1 MARDMANTTLFE
13 VSWEVCNKVGGIYAV
28 VSSKVLQAMDTFG
41 EHYYL
46 LGPDLGKNP
55 GFEETREEEWA
66 PVIHAVETRNL
77 RCRFGRWNIPGRP
90 RVILVNFKD
99 RFNQNQLLYELW
111 NRFGVDSLTGG
122 WDYVEPVMF
131 STACGEVI
139 AAINQAVVEPEGGQ
153 SVAHFHEWMCGAGL
167 LNLRHTSPKVA
178 TVFTTH
184 ATMLGRAMAG
194 SGVDIYRQMDQIS
207 PQREAAAHNITAKCS
222 MERVSARE
230 ADCFTTV
237 SQITGSEATVFLGR
251 NPDVLTF
258 NGLDLRVIPDYSEDR
273 APAQANRKK
282 LLAAASKLLRR
293 EMPENTR
300 IMAISG
306 RYEFHNKGVD
316 VFLDAMAG
324 VNESLRGSE
333 TQVLA
338 LCVVM
343 GGHSGVNPEA
353 VSGEPGRMPK
363 RSGGWISSHN
373 VYNQPQ
379 DPIIN
384 ACLRLGLDNQPDNP
398 VQVVFV
404 PALLDGADGFL
415 NMTYEEVLSSC
426 DLGVFP
432 SWYEPWGYTPQES
445 AAWSVPTVTSD
456 LSGFGLWVREH
467 MGGERADNGVTIIQ
481 RRQKSY
487 EDTVASLKD
496 CLLEAATQPEE
507 KLAEQ
512 RKAVRRM
519 TEGCS
524 WEQFFPYYLEAYS
537 QALEKAESRRGSV
550 FAHDFMEDIS
560 PRVVAGAS
568 SETPVLHSFN
578 AVAPL
583 MAPLR
588 RLRELSRNLWWCWHP
603 GARQLFQ
610 DICPTSWIEHRHNP
624 VRVLAQASAERLSM
638 LAKDKA
644 FLERLRLVLE
654 DFDAY
659 MSAPPREDLG
669 EFLTPQHPLA
679 YFSTE
684 YGIHESMPI
693 YSGGLGVLS
702 GDHLKSAS
710 DLNSPLV
717 GVGLLY
723 KNGYFRQKV
732 DGSGRQVAVYPEND
746 FTMLPV
752 ERLLDGKGEPLL
764 IALDM
769 PGRKMFA
776 QAWLVRVGRVRLYL
790 LDTDVQQ
797 NTLQDRQTTARLYEA
812 DRDCRI
818 RQEMLLGIGGVQ
830 LLKLLDIRPCAYHM
844 NEGHSAFLILERI
857 RIIMRDRG
865 LSFAEAGELVRGS
878 CLFTTHTPVDA
889 GNERFSLDLMEK
901 YFSSYSQALGLS
913 WPEFL
918 HMGRLEGHERNV
930 FEMTV
935 LALNY
940 SCKAN
945 GVSRLHGEVSRHM
958 WHPGWKG
965 VPVTEVPIGHVT
977 NGVHVASYVGKAMRP
992 LLNEALGSDWLKIPA
1007 GDPAWNG
1014 IDNISESALWDARRM
1029 QKTSLL
1035 ESIRKHLPAMCAKLG
1050 VPRSLQKEMATR
1062 LNASSLVIGFA
1073 RRFAPYKRANL
1084 IFADPERLQRILS
1097 NPECPVVLVFA
1108 GKAHP
1113 ADNAGIDIMQE
1124 VVRYTCDPRFAGRIF
1139 FLEDYNLDISRL
1151 MVRGCDVW
1159 LNTPRRPHE
1168 ASGTSGMKLSVNG
1181 GVNLSIAD
1189 GWWCEGYDK
1198 QNGWT
1203 IGPAVTRLS
1212 DGTQS
1217 DYADAEA
1224 LYALLEDSVI
1234 PLYYDRDADGL
1245 PHQWL
1250 AMVKRAMKTLTAQFS
1265 SDRMVSDYVRGY
1277 YIPVA
1282 ERFASL
1288 VKDNF
1293 ALAKRLAAWKHALG
1307 SRFSTAHIT
1316 QVIIE
1321 GAGRDTVVCGQP
1333 IQVTVT
1339 VAPGSMDADDL
1350 LLQFVAG
1357 PGAKGDFID
1366 RPSVRDLS
1374 LVRRLDDGRLVYAGE
1389 FAAMESGEYVYG
1401 IRMLAATEGMWSPLE
1416 TRFVQWA

>member
-28 VSSKVLQAMDTFG
+28 VSSKILQVTETFG
-41 EHYYL
+41 DRYFL

-55 GFEETREEEWA
+55 GFEETQEAEWK
-66 PVIHAVETRNL
+66 PIIHAVETRNL
-77 RCRFGRWNIPGRP
+77 RCRFGRWDTPGRP

-139 AAINQAVVEPEGGQ
+139 AAINQAVVEPEGGR

-167 LNLRHTSPKVA
+167 LNLRHTAPKVA

-184 ATMLGRAMAG
+184 ATVLGRAMAG

-237 SQITGSEATVFLGR
+237 SQITASEAAVFLGR
-251 NPDVLTF
+251 NPDVITF
-258 NGLDLRVIPDYSEDR
+258 NGLDLRVIPDYSENR
-273 APAQANRKK
+273 EHALTTRKK
-282 LLAAASKLLRR
+282 LLKAVSKLLRR
-293 EMPENTR
+293 EMSEQTR
-300 IMAISG
+300 ILAISG

-324 VNESLRGSE
+324 VNDALRGSQ

-343 GGHSGVNPEA
+343 GGHSGVNPDA
-353 VSGEPGRMPK
+353 VGGDPAKLPARG
-363 RSGGWISSHN
+363 GGWISSHH

-379 DPIIN
+379 DPILN
-384 ACLRLGLDNQPDNP
+384 ACQRLGLDNRPENP

-404 PALLDGADGFL
+404 PALLDGSDGFL
-415 NMTYEEVLSSC
+415 DMSYEDVISSC

-445 AAWSVPTVTSD
+445 AAWSVPTVTTD

-467 MGGERADNGVTIIQ
+467 MGGEYADNGVTIIQ

-487 EDTVASLKD
+487 EDTVSSLRA
-496 CLLEAATQPEE
+496 CLLAATTQSEE
-507 KLAEQ
+507 TLAAQ
-512 RKAVRRM
+512 RKAVRSM

-524 WEQFFPYYLEAYS
+524 WEQFFPYYLEAYN
-537 QALEKAESRRGSV
+537 QALEKADSRRGSK
-550 FAHDFMEDIS
+550 FTHDFMEEIS
-560 PRVVAGAS
+560 PRVMSSAS
-568 SETPVLHSFN
+568 SATPVLHGFN

-583 MAPLR
+583 LAPLS
-588 RLRELSRNLWWCWHP
+588 RLGELARNLWWCWNP
-603 GARQLFQ
+603 GAGQLFQ
-610 DICPTSWIEHRHNP
+610 DISPTTWLENRHNP
-624 VRVLAQASAERLSM
+624 VVVLAKASAERLSM
-638 LAKDKA
+638 LARDRV

-654 DFDAY
+654 YFDAY
-659 MSAPPREDLG
+659 MRTQPRKDLG
-669 EFLTPQHPLA
+669 DVITPDHPIA

-710 DLNSPLV
+710 DLNIPLI

-723 KNGYFRQKV
+723 KNGYFRQQV
-732 DGSGRQVAVYPEND
+732 DSSGRQIAVYPEND
-746 FTMLPV
+746 FSMLPV
-752 ERLLDGKGEPLL
+752 ERLLDEKGDPLL
-764 IALDM
+764 VTLDM
-769 PGRKMFA
+769 PGRKMYA
-776 QAWLVRVGRVRLYL
+776 QTWLMRVGRVRLYL

-818 RQEMLLGIGGVQ
+818 RQEILLGIGGVQ
-830 LLKLLDIRPCAYHM
+830 LLKLLGIRPSVYHM

-901 YFSSYSQALGLS
+901 YFSSYSQAMGLS

-918 HMGRLEGHERNV
+918 QMGRLEGNERSV

-958 WHPGWKG
+958 WHAGWKG

-977 NGVHVASYVGKAMRP
+977 NGVHVASYVGKAMLP
-992 LLNEALGSDWLKIPA
+992 LLRDALGSDWLKIPA

-1014 IDNISESALWDARRM
+1014 IDNISDNALWDARRT

-1035 ESIRKHLPAMCAKLG
+1035 EMLRKHLPAMCAKLG
-1050 VPRSLQKEMATR
+1050 VPRSQQKTMSSR

-1097 NPECPVVLVFA
+1097 NPECPVLLVFA

-1124 VVRYTCDPRFAGRIF
+1124 VVRYTCDPRFAGHIF
-1139 FLEDYNLDISRL
+1139 FIEDYNLDISRL
-1151 MVRGCDVW
+1151 LVRGCDVW

-1189 GWWCEGYDK
+1189 GWWCEGYDG

-1203 IGPAVTRLS
+1203 IGPAATRLS

-1234 PLYYDRDADGL
+1234 PLYYERNADGL
-1245 PHQWL
+1245 PLQWL

-1265 SDRMVSDYVRGY
+1265 SSRMVGDYVRDY

-1288 VKDNF
+1288 QADDF
-1293 ALAKRLAAWKHALG
+1293 ALTKRLAAWKHVLA
-1307 SRFSTAHIT
+1307 SRFSTAQISR
-1316 QVIIE
+1316 VVIE
-1321 GAGRDTVVCGQP
+1321 GVGRDTVVCGQP
-1333 IQVTVT
+1333 VQVTVT
-1339 VAPGSMDADDL
+1339 VTPGSMDVDDL

-1357 PGAKGDFID
+1357 PSVKGDFVD
-1366 RPSVRDLS
+1366 RPSVRDLT
-1374 LVRRLDDGRLVYAGE
+1374 LVSRLDDGRLIY
-1389 FAAMESGEYVYG
+1389 SGEYIPLESGPYAYG
-1401 IRMLAATEGMWSPLE
+1401 IRMLAATEGLWSPHE
-1416 TRFVQWA
+1416 ARFVQWA